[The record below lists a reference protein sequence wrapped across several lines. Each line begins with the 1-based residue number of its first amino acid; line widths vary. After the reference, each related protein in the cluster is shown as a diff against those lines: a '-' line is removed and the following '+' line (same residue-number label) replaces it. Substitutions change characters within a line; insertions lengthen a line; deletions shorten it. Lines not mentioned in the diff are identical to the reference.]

1 MHQRAPQPAS
11 DHALCSPAPFSR
23 LSSGRPCTGP
33 ARRAA
38 VLPPVTT
45 RTTSASAMRSRM
57 RLSAPHSRTSSSTR
71 AASVRR
77 RDSALL
83 RVLAAAAAAAAAVT
97 RTTGVW
103 HEGGAWQGL
112 ERRRGLTLARSRE
125 LEAFRRPSEP
135 VAGQILRQAIVGRV
149 SFFRGV
155 LGLPK
160 RYCVRTR
167 DQTAENIG
175 FPSGPHPPTSPRYPR
190 CVRTACSASIASTSR
205 PPRTQLVLS
214 RLRQLQVG
222 QRVPAHA

>member
-45 RTTSASAMRSRM
+45 RTTCKAWDISSHDQARPHRSLGTQQGGCGHAWRQCRCHPWQTADACMTCIRTPAPSLPERPAPRQALTSASAMRSRM

-103 HEGGAWQGL
+103 HEGGACGWYG
-112 ERRRGLTLARSRE
+112 RGCRW
-125 LEAFRRPSEP
+125 
-135 VAGQILRQAIVGRV
+135 
-149 SFFRGV
+149 
-155 LGLPK
+155 
-160 RYCVRTR
+160 VR
-167 DQTAENIG
+167 A
-175 FPSGPHPPTSPRYPR
+175 
-190 CVRTACSASIASTSR
+190 
-205 PPRTQLVLS
+205 
-214 RLRQLQVG
+214 
-222 QRVPAHA
+222 